1 MNRATALASLLA
13 GSAVFIGLTI
23 VSVGGQQAPPTSG
36 SVFTAAQAQAGE
48 AAYSQQ
54 CAACHG
60 ADFRGGGDA
69 PPVAGVDFRAK
80 WGPRAINELFT
91 YIVQTMPP
99 TAPGVLGEAG
109 NLNVTAYLLQING
122 ATPGPQPLTPRIETP
137 LNAVAQGGATPPPA
151 RAGGAGGRGAM
162 PPVLGAGTAARGRG
176 GEIAPRGV

>member
-1 MNRATALASLLA
+1 MKRVHAPLLIASAIFL
-13 GSAVFIGLTI
+13 GFTI
-23 VSVGGQQAPPTSG
+23 TSVGGQQAQPPAG
-36 SVFTAAQAQAGE
+36 GVFTAAQAQAGE

-99 TAPGVLGEAG
+99 TSPGVLGEAG
-109 NLNVTAYLLQING
+109 NLDVTAYLLQING
-122 ATPGPQPLTPRIETP
+122 APAGEQPLSPTVSTPM
-137 LNAVAQGGATPPPA
+137 NALVTGQPPA
-151 RAGGAGGRGAM
+151 
-162 PPVLGAGTAARGRG
+162 P
-176 GEIAPRGV
+176 APAKV